1 MSATLTTPETTRI
14 VEERSFTERRT
25 TFPPTLLDR
34 TYEERIT
41 GGPNA
46 HASWF
51 KARNHL
57 EGPVLGPLRI
67 MINYVVIELLKHS
80 PSLTLKRV
88 ILRWLGMRLGRGVTI
103 ASGVMLDY
111 FFPELIEI
119 GENTIIGMDAL
130 LLTHEFAQDRV
141 RMGRLRIGANCL
153 VGARSA
159 VLAGVELGDGTV
171 VSAMSLVHKGTPIRS
186 FVGGVPIRL
195 LPGRHGSTPIER
207 EEP

>member
-1 MSATLTTPETTRI
+1 MPATLAQ
-14 VEERSFTERRT
+14 RRT
-25 TFPPTLLDR
+25 KFPPALIDR
-34 TYEERIT
+34 TYDERIT

-46 HASWF
+46 HASWY

-88 ILRWLGMRLGRGVTI
+88 VLRWLGMRLGRGVTI
-103 ASGVMLDY
+103 ASGVTLDY
-111 FFPELIEI
+111 FFPDLIEI
-119 GENTIIGMDAL
+119 GENTIIGMDTL

-141 RMGRLRIGANCL
+141 RIGRLRIGANCL
-153 VGARSA
+153 VGARSV
-159 VLAGVELGDGTV
+159 VLAGVEIGDGTV
-171 VSAMSLVHKGTPIRS
+171 VSALSLVHRGTPVRS

-195 LPGRHGSTPIER
+195 LPGRPGTLPIEG

>member
-1 MSATLTTPETTRI
+1 MPATLPRHAPATGHTTP
-14 VEERSFTERRT
+14 
-25 TFPPTLLDR
+25 PALLAR
-34 TYEERIT
+34 VYEERIT

-57 EGPVLGPLRI
+57 EGPLLGPLRI

-80 PSLTLKRV
+80 PSLALKRV
-88 ILRWLGMRLGRGVTI
+88 ILRRLGMRLGRGVTI

-111 FFPELIEI
+111 FFPDLIEI
-119 GENTIIGMDAL
+119 GDNTIIGMDAL

-141 RMGRLRIGANCL
+141 RIGRLRIGGNCL
-153 VGARSA
+153 VGARTL
-159 VLAGVELGDGTV
+159 VLAGVDIGDGTV
-171 VSAMSLVHKGTPIRS
+171 VSALSLVHRGTPSGS
-186 FVGGVPIRL
+186 FVGGVPIQL
-195 LPGRHGSTPIER
+195 LPRHRASLSIAG